1 MRYFLSLFVMLFTL
15 AAFGQGADFSIYN
28 VSSVAKDAPTTT
40 DLLSKMRAA
49 IKQHSAI
56 EVTFNMSAKSA
67 QGELLADF
75 AGTVQAQGNAFKMVN
90 PQLELFCDGKSKWIL
105 STEIDE
111 LTIFPNDTSDT
122 DLVENPIGFLTSLG
136 TQTSSYSY
144 SARLKESNGNW
155 VVELIPSNKKMPYK
169 SVLVGI
175 DKSNNLPVKI
185 EYTSKDGSSYV
196 VVIKSFKPSSGWPE
210 SNFIFPSSRMKGLVV
225 TDLR

>member
-1 MRYFLSLFVMLFTL
+1 MLFSWT
-15 AAFGQGADFSIYN
+15 AFGQDADFSFYN
-28 VSSVAKDAPTTT
+28 VSIASKSALSTT
-40 DLLSKMRAA
+40 DLLSKMRTA
-49 IKQHSAI
+49 IKQHPAI
-56 EVTFNMSAKSA
+56 EVAFLMSAKSA
-67 QGELLADF
+67 QGELLGDF
-75 AGTVQAQGNAFKMVN
+75 SGTVQAQGHAFKMVN

-105 STEIDE
+105 STEINE

-155 VVELIPSNKKMPYK
+155 VVELIPSNKIMPYK

-175 DKSNNLPVKI
+175 DKVSNLPVKI
-185 EYTSKDGSSYV
+185 EYTAKDGSSYV
-196 VVIKSFKPSSGWPE
+196 VVIKSFKPSSGWPLD
-210 SNFIFPSSRMKGLVV
+210 SFIFPANRMKGLVV

>member
-15 AAFGQGADFSIYN
+15 AAFGQGAPS
-28 VSSVAKDAPTTT
+28 TT

-56 EVTFNMSAKSA
+56 EVTFNMSAKSPE
-67 QGELLADF
+67 GELLGDF

-175 DKSNNLPVKI
+175 DKNSNLPVKI
-185 EYTSKDGSSYV
+185 EYTAKDGSSYV

-210 SNFIFPSSRMKGLVV
+210 TNFIFPASRMKGLLV